1 MKRRRRRGRGEK
13 DGGKGLGV
21 NGGGKGLG
29 VKRMREGVGGETEEG
44 RVWE

>member
-1 MKRRRRRGRGEK
+1 MKRRREGVGVNG
-13 DGGKGLGV
+13 GGKGLGV